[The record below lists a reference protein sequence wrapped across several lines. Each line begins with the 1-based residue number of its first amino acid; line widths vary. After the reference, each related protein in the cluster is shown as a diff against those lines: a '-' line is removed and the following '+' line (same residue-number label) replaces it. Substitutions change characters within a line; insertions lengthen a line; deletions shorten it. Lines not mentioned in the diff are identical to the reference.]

1 MVSIAPNFA
10 NVTMMPSV
18 ILSQELVTVNWAG
31 WETGAKSLVH
41 RANLDQA
48 ANIRA
53 TVRTVLVA
61 IRLLGAVSVVMGGT
75 VNSAI

>member
-31 WETGAKSLVH
+31 WETDVKSLAH
-41 RANLDQA
+41 WANLDQA
-48 ANIRA
+48 AKIRVI
-53 TVRTVLVA
+53 VRTVLVA

>member
-1 MVSIAPNFA
+1 M
-10 NVTMMPSV
+10 
-18 ILSQELVTVNWAG
+18 
-31 WETGAKSLVH
+31 KSLVH

-53 TVRTVLVA
+53 IVRTELVA
-61 IRLLGAVSVVMGGT
+61 IRLLDAVSVVMGGT